1 MAFSIALVIC
11 CTDLRP
17 DWSMLLLI
25 IIYPSIERKAC
36 IRRAPCIRL
45 LPHYGIRIRLGLYP
59 DLASSEVFP
68 RSNSLT
74 HSWMSPD
81 KLNGLATQ
89 AVIFHYM
96 REMSKNR
103 PSRTSSACCI
113 SLHGSCHVS
122 LNSINHIQWKSKL
135 MFQRFIRPLFT
146 PSFLL
151 QEERPEPLVFEWSST
166 GNKKR
171 IQNSTRF

>member
-1 MAFSIALVIC
+1 MARTVPRPGK
-11 CTDLRP
+11 LR
-17 DWSMLLLI
+17 SV
-25 IIYPSIERKAC
+25 S
-36 IRRAPCIRL
+36 
-45 LPHYGIRIRLGLYP
+45 
-59 DLASSEVFP
+59 

-96 REMSKNR
+96 REMPKNR

-135 MFQRFIRPLFT
+135 MFQGSSDLYLPQASSCRKNVQSHWYLNG
-146 PSFLL
+146 LL
-151 QEERPEPLVFEWSST
+151 QVIRRESKIVQGFWVPI
-166 GNKKR
+166 R
-171 IQNSTRF
+171 I